1 MSAAV
6 SRSQWQET
14 VREKIRNDAT
24 FGGAY
29 LVMNALATTIAS
41 YGLFANSPA
50 VVIGAMIIALLLGP
64 IVGVSLA
71 LVDGDTKTL
80 LRSLFTLLAG
90 AIGVVATAF
99 IIGTLHKHIP
109 ITAEITART
118 APNLLD
124 LMIALAGGAAG
135 AYATVSFRLSIALV
149 GVAIATALVPPLSS
163 AGILLARGEGGLA
176 LGAFELAAVNLV
188 AIQFSSSVV
197 LWFTGFRRVTRTSG
211 QPLPAFL
218 RQNLLSIVILVAL
231 GVSLTITFRQIMAK
245 RLYETK
251 TQFVLQQKIDASAGS
266 HLVGVRFERVPGKT
280 IVRAVMRGPNPPLAG
295 QVATMEEQLPSPP
308 DGTTVALRIRF
319 VQLTIIGR
327 DGPMYTDVKFE
338 NDQ

>member
-1 MSAAV
+1 MPAAV
-6 SRSQWQET
+6 TRSQWLET
-14 VREKIRNDAT
+14 VRAKIRNDAK
-24 FGGAY
+24 FSGAY
-29 LVMNALATTIAS
+29 LVMNALAATIAS

-71 LVDGDTKTL
+71 LVDSDMKAL
-80 LRSLFTLLAG
+80 LRSLLTVVAG
-90 AIGVVATAF
+90 AAGVVATAF
-99 IIGTLHKHIP
+99 IIGTLHKDIP

-118 APNLLD
+118 VPNLLD

-135 AYATVSFRLSIALV
+135 AYATVSFRLSVALV

-176 LGAFELAAVNLV
+176 LGAFELAVVNLV

-197 LWFTGFRRVTRTSG
+197 LWFTGFRRVNRTSG
-211 QPLPAFL
+211 HPLSAFI
-218 RQNLLSIVILVAL
+218 RQNLLSIVILMAL
-231 GVSLTITFRQIMAK
+231 GVSLTITFRQIIAK

-251 TQFVLQQKIDASAGS
+251 IQLVLQSMIDASAGS
-266 HLVGVRFERVPGKT
+266 HLVGVRFERVPEKT
-280 IVRAVMRGPNPPLAG
+280 IVRAVMRGPNPPSAG
-295 QVATMEEQLPSPP
+295 QVATMEKQLPSPP
-308 DGTTVALRIRF
+308 DGTTVELRIRYI
-319 VQLTIIGR
+319 QLTIIGR
-327 DGPMYTDVKFE
+327 DGPMYTDARFE